1 MYTWKWGDNYLYTLI
16 VIYVLYKKD
25 EILKYLRIAL
35 TDGGA
40 SWYYIQ
46 VSSTLDVHRGIAQL
60 VE

>member
-25 EILKYLRIAL
+25 EILKYLRITL

-46 VSSTLDVHRGIAQL
+46 VSGILDVHRGIAQL

>member
-1 MYTWKWGDNYLYTLI
+1 MGNYLCTLI

-25 EILKYLRIAL
+25 EILKYLRITL

>member
-1 MYTWKWGDNYLYTLI
+1 MFDYSR
-16 VIYVLYKKD
+16 D
-25 EILKYLRIAL
+25 EILKYLRITL
-35 TDGGA
+35 TDGGT